1 MLGKQPLYPKTR
13 GKCTEH
19 RGVEPRTELTKNRIR
34 PRQQGSRLSS
44 YQYPR
49 YLTWLSRGTSS
60 LTRLFSNRRFF
71 LYGCKTIT
79 VFQVYVSVHTPHSA
93 VNSATSLLWLKRSIL
108 ATSQDN
114 HSQGLYVGLLFSE
127 KQVIPNFQYIL
138 GNFSYPPLPRAHTSF
153 PRVLL
158 GTHAT

>member
-1 MLGKQPLYPKTR
+1 MLFSTSTFDSSKLDNPSYALCWLSRNYHRSCLEHHTFTPRIINNSTNQNLFSISELLGKQPLYPKTR

-60 LTRLFSNRRFF
+60 LTRLFFSNRSFSCP
-71 LYGCKTIT
+71 Y
-79 VFQVYVSVHTPHSA
+79 P
-93 VNSATSLLWLKRSIL
+93 RSI
-108 ATSQDN
+108 TFSN
-114 HSQGLYVGLLFSE
+114 HISVE
-127 KQVIPNFQYIL
+127 V
-138 GNFSYPPLPRAHTSF
+138 SYLR
-153 PRVLL
+153 
-158 GTHAT
+158 

>member
-1 MLGKQPLYPKTR
+1 MLFSTSTFDSSKLDNPSYALCWLSRNYHRSCLEYHTFTPCIINNSTNQNLFSISELLGKQPLYPKTR

-60 LTRLFSNRRFF
+60 LTRLFSQTEVF
-71 LYGCKTIT
+71 LVLTQDQLL
-79 VFQVYVSVHTPHSA
+79 FQ
-93 VNSATSLLWLKRSIL
+93 I
-108 ATSQDN
+108 TSQ
-114 HSQGLYVGLLFSE
+114 S
-127 KQVIPNFQYIL
+127 
-138 GNFSYPPLPRAHTSF
+138 R
-153 PRVLL
+153 
-158 GTHAT
+158 